1 MVSRKNDSHENT
13 KTTETTYS
21 SGICNIGDKEV
32 AQRKRIGYIGI
43 VLTVVGFLVYAIGI
57 YTIKLEP
64 IVGIGLFIPALM
76 GSVGLIQ
83 ARNKFCA
90 AYGFA
95 KKYNVSSGLGVI
107 LHVEDIAHQKKDRNK
122 ALIIVIQSILIATVI
137 SLVSVLLGVVIY
149 N

>member
-13 KTTETTYS
+13 KMTETTYS

-43 VLTVVGFLVYAIGI
+43 VLTVVGFLVYTIGI

-90 AYGFA
+90 AYGFG
-95 KKYNVSSGLGVI
+95 KKYNISSGLGVI
-107 LHVEDIAHQKKDRNK
+107 LNVEDAVNQERDRNK
-122 ALIIVIQSILIATVI
+122 AIRIVIQSVLISVAI
-137 SLVSVLLGVVIY
+137 SLISVSLGVLMSV
-149 N
+149 